1 MASKAFFSIEFQGG
15 AELIRE
21 LSAVELELKK
31 VQDQIK
37 AAQKAGD
44 GDAYKNLRV
53 QQEDLKRSS
62 AELRKEI
69 KAQAT
74 AFEKAQFPKDSLIG
88 LEQQYSSLR
97 AEIRGFS
104 KDYRESAAGIAKI
117 RLADSLK
124 SQILEIDNSIKD
136 FKSNIGNYKSGL
148 SSLSNVGDIIT
159 GGLVTGG
166 ITAAIG
172 AVVAFGKE
180 SVAAFKESEIAIT
193 AVDTAV
199 TTTGKAAGFTVEQ
212 LAQEAENLMKNTVFD
227 DDQILKDVTS
237 QLLTFTNVTG
247 DTFLRAQKSALD
259 LNTVL
264 GGDLQGTTIQLGK
277 ALENPIKGVT
287 ALSKAGVTFTEQ
299 QKAQIKTLVESNKVQ
314 EAQAIILDEINAKYG
329 NQAEALANTDT
340 GKLQQAS
347 NILGELQEKLGGFIV
362 SGLAKLAPLFNYLID
377 GVGKSFD
384 FIYDNVIE
392 PVSEAFSRF
401 FSLFGDVTGGS
412 KLLDQAFEILGNR
425 IDAVV
430 SVVTTLIDYITD
442 TIGWFKKL
450 GSEVP
455 FVGKVFDFLGDRIS
469 SFVQTIID
477 IPAYFAATLKGIAQF
492 VSNVRN
498 LDFSKSAL
506 DAAKTEFDRLSRAGF
521 IKDLEK
527 SIDKVQDKIEKFNQ
541 TKINANVDKAI
552 QEATSAAKNALAELD
567 ADTKKL
573 EAKVKAQKGQRLKD
587 DIAEEERIKKS
598 IEATNS
604 KLDEKINKLIG
615 GKARVPTNGLAN
627 KEGDAEKKL
636 TDDQLKRISDIQ
648 NKIKELTNAKITNE
662 FDKQIE
668 ELRRKAQDTLNKL
681 QADSDAL
688 DAKKVKTAN
697 DIKESDL
704 IKQETELIKAN
715 LKTQVSEVEAKRA
728 EAYATAR
735 KQLKDIQD
743 SNLATIKKAG
753 AEELAARLDIINAD
767 DNLRQNEIELR
778 YTIDTASLQK
788 KLDEGLITQKQFD
801 EQLKG
806 LQSNFNEEKLSAEK
820 DAAAERL
827 KIYDVELA
835 RKIEVLKIESEI
847 AKGNIDEVAD
857 ARRARLKEDLDKGKI
872 EAATYQSELTSIDEK
887 AALDKEKI
895 TLSTEQKER
904 IEQAKTADL
913 KIQANEAIAKSD
925 DELAEQNKAN
935 AAKRLE
941 NAKAILNASLDIAG
955 QISDAL
961 FGAAQDNAD
970 REKDARLASLEAEY
984 EKRFEA
990 AKGNATLEAG
1000 LKKQLEEEK
1009 NAIEKKAFEENKKR
1023 QIAQAIING
1032 ALAITNILATVPKF
1046 DFGIASAIQV
1056 AVTAASTA
1064 IQIATIKNAKFARG
1078 GFTGIGN
1085 GAPDETGHVPVG
1097 VVHANEWV
1105 ANPEMVRD
1113 NPELF
1118 QRLEYEQ
1125 ATKYR
1130 RATHKKLFADGGFT
1144 SAIPDVIGINKVA
1157 QQKQSA
1163 AVFSN
1168 EQIDA
1173 IADRLAA
1180 KTYEAVKAGS
1190 MEGTKDGVYTGQNEV
1205 NRLRERQDVL
1215 ATNSTF

>member
-44 GDAYKNLRV
+44 TDAYKNLRV

-62 AELRKEI
+62 SELRKEL
-69 KAQAT
+69 KQQAT

-88 LEQQYSSLR
+88 IEQEYSKLR

-180 SVAAFKESEIAIT
+180 SVAAFKESETAIT
-193 AVDTAV
+193 AVATAV
-199 TTTGKAAGFTVEQ
+199 ETTGKAAGFTVEQ
-212 LAQEAENLMKNTVFD
+212 LAQEASNLMQNTVFD

-247 DTFLRAQKSALD
+247 DTFLKAQKAALD

-299 QKAQIKTLVESNKVQ
+299 QKAQIKTLTESNKVQ
-314 EAQAIILDEINAKYG
+314 EAQAIILEEINAKYG

-340 GKLQQAS
+340 GKLAQLS
-347 NILGELQEKLGGFIV
+347 NIFGELQEKVGQFVVNGLAKIAPFV
-362 SGLAKLAPLFNYLID
+362 SGLIEGISTAFTYL
-377 GVGKSFD
+377 
-384 FIYDNVIE
+384 YDNVLE
-392 PVSEAFSRF
+392 PVGVAFSR
-401 FSLFGDVTGGS
+401 LFDVIFEGAGKS
-412 KLLDQAFEILGNR
+412 EILNKVMNYLSVAFAAIGSILTTVINN
-425 IDAVV
+425 V
-430 SVVTTLIDYITD
+430 SD
-442 TIGWFKKL
+442 TIEWFRKL
-450 GSEVP
+450 GQDVP
-455 FVGKVFDFLGDRIS
+455 YVGFVFDKVKERITG
-469 SFVQTIID
+469 FVDLLTN
-477 IPAYFAATLKGIAQF
+477 IPALLAAVLKGFAQF
-492 VSNVRN
+492 VNNVRN
-498 LDFSKSAL
+498 FDFSKSSIAVGVEEFKKITEQRKVEEKKIEVKAQGAKSPTSGL
-506 DAAKTEFDRLSRAGF
+506 AEKQAANDKEAKEAEAQQKRIEELKKKIRDLSAKDIENEFDRQIQQA
-521 IKDLEK
+521 K
-527 SIDKVQDKIEKFNQ
+527 
-541 TKINANVDKAI
+541 DKAAD
-552 QEATSAAKNALAELD
+552 ELA
-567 ADTKKL
+567 KL
-573 EAKVKAQKGQRLKD
+573 EA
-587 DIAEEERIKKS
+587 EKK
-598 IEATNS
+598 
-604 KLDEKINKLIG
+604 KLIG
-615 GKARVPTNGLAN
+615 KTDKRSVEEA
-627 KEGDAEKKL
+627 KL
-636 TDDQLKRISDIQ
+636 IDQETAL
-648 NKIKELTNAKITNE
+648 ITASL
-662 FDKQIE
+662 E
-668 ELRRKAQDTLNKL
+668 EQRKA
-681 QADSDAL
+681 
-688 DAKKVKTAN
+688 
-697 DIKESDL
+697 I
-704 IKQETELIKAN
+704 
-715 LKTQVSEVEAKRA
+715 EAKRQ
-728 EAYATAR
+728 EAYASAR
-735 KQLKDIQD
+735 KQLKDIQE

-753 AEELAARLDIINAD
+753 VEELQARLDLINAD
-767 DNLRQNEIELR
+767 ANLRQNEIDLR
-778 YTIDTASLQK
+778 YTVDIASLQDQ
-788 KLDEGLITQKQFD
+788 LEQGLITKKDYD
-801 EQLKG
+801 EKLKAIE
-806 LQSNFNEEKLSAEK
+806 SNQNEEKLAAEK
-820 DAAAERL
+820 DAASERVA
-827 KIYDVELA
+827 IYDNELA
-835 RKIEVLKIESEI
+835 RKIELLKIEKEI
-847 AKGNIDEVAD
+847 ALGNVDEIAD
-857 ARRARLKEDLDKGKI
+857 ERRKKLEEDFAKGKI
-872 EAATYQSELTSIDEK
+872 TLETYNSQLKAIEEK
-887 AALDKEKI
+887 AALDR
-895 TLSTEQKER
+895 STISLDSETKARLEA
-904 IEQAKTADL
+904 AKTADL
-913 KIQANEAIAKSD
+913 KIEANKKVAESD
-925 DELAEQNKAN
+925 KELSEQQLKAMEKRKAN
-935 AAKRLE
+935 AAAIV
-941 NAKAILNASLDIAG
+941 NAALDVAN
-955 QISDAL
+955 QVSDAL
-961 FGAAQDNAD
+961 FNSSQDNAE
-970 REKDARLASLEAEY
+970 REKEAKLKSLDDEY
-984 EKRFEA
+984 EKKFEA

-1032 ALAITNILATVPKF
+1032 ALAITNVLATVPLV
-1046 DFGIASAIQV
+1046 DFGIARAIQI

-1064 IQIATIKNAKFARG
+1064 IQVATIKNAKFARG
-1078 GFTGIGN
+1078 GFTGFGH

-1118 QRLEYEQ
+1118 QRLEFEQ

-1157 QQKQSA
+1157 QGKQSA

-1168 EQIDA
+1168 DQIDA
-1173 IADRLAA
+1173 IADRLAS

>member
-88 LEQQYSSLR
+88 LEQQYSKLR

-124 SQILEIDNSIKD
+124 GQILEIDNSIKD

-166 ITAAIG
+166 ITAAIA

-193 AVDTAV
+193 AVATAV

-212 LAQEAENLMKNTVFD
+212 LAQEASNLMQNTVFD

-247 DTFLRAQKSALD
+247 DTFLKAQKSALD

-299 QKAQIKTLVESNKVQ
+299 QKAQIKVLVESNKVQ

-340 GKLQQAS
+340 GKLKQLS
-347 NILGELQEKLGGFIV
+347 NIFGELQEKVGQFVVNGLAKIAPFV
-362 SGLAKLAPLFNYLID
+362 SGLIEGISTAFSYL
-377 GVGKSFD
+377 
-384 FIYDNVIE
+384 YDNVLE
-392 PVSEAFSRF
+392 PIGIAFSR
-401 FSLFGDVTGGS
+401 LFDVIFEGAGKS
-412 KLLDQAFEILGNR
+412 EILNKVMNYL
-425 IDAVV
+425 AVAFAAV
-430 SVVTTLIDYITD
+430 GSIVTTLINNISDSIE
-442 TIGWFKKL
+442 WFRKL
-450 GSEVP
+450 GQEVP
-455 FVGKVFDFLGDRIS
+455 VVGFVFDKIKERIS
-469 SFVQTIID
+469 NFVDLITN
-477 IPAYFAATLKGIAQF
+477 IPALLAAVLKGFAQF
-492 VSNVRN
+492 VNNVRN
-498 LDFSKSAL
+498 FDFSKSSIAVGVEEF
-506 DAAKTEFDRLSRAGF
+506 KKITEQR
-521 IKDLEK
+521 
-527 SIDKVQDKIEKFNQ
+527 KIE
-541 TKINANVDKAI
+541 
-552 QEATSAAKNALAELD
+552 E
-567 ADTKKL
+567 KKV
-573 EAKVKAQKGQRLKD
+573 EVKAQG
-587 DIAEEERIKKS
+587 AKS
-598 IEATNS
+598 
-604 KLDEKINKLIG
+604 
-615 GKARVPTNGLAN
+615 PTNGLAEKQAAN
-627 KEGDAEKKL
+627 DKEAKAAEDQQKRIEELKKKIRDLSAKEIENEFDRQIAQAKDKAADELAKLEAEKKKIL
-636 TDDQLKRISDIQ
+636 GKTDKRS
-648 NKIKELTNAKITNE
+648 L
-662 FDKQIE
+662 E
-668 ELRRKAQDTLNKL
+668 EGKL
-681 QADSDAL
+681 ID
-688 DAKKVKTAN
+688 
-697 DIKESDL
+697 
-704 IKQETELIKAN
+704 QETALITASLDQQTKAI
-715 LKTQVSEVEAKRA
+715 EAKRQ
-728 EAYATAR
+728 EAYDNAR
-735 KQLKDIQD
+735 NQLKDIQE

-753 AEELAARLDIINAD
+753 VEELQARLDIINAD

-788 KLDEGLITQKQFD
+788 QLDEGLITQKQFD

-827 KIYDVELA
+827 AIYDVELA
-835 RKIEVLKIESEI
+835 RKIELLKIEAEI
-847 AKGNIDEVAD
+847 AKGNIDEVAA
-857 ARRARLKEDLDKGKI
+857 ARRKKLKDELDAGKVD
-872 EAATYQSELTSIDEK
+872 AATYQSELTAIDEK
-887 AALDKEKI
+887 AALDKVNI
-895 TLSTEQKER
+895 TLSTEQKVR
-904 IEQAKTADL
+904 IEQAKTADA
-913 KIQANEAIAKSD
+913 KIEANKAIAKSD
-925 DELAEQNKAN
+925 KTLSDDDEARAKKRKQN
-935 AAKRLE
+935 
-941 NAKAILNASLDIAG
+941 AIELLNASLDIAG
-955 QISDAL
+955 QVSDAL
-961 FGAAQDNAD
+961 FDSTADNAE
-970 REKDARLASLEAEY
+970 REKDAKITALEQEY
-984 EKRFEA
+984 EKRIELA
-990 AKGNATLEAG
+990 DGNKTIEIG
-1000 LKKQLEEEK
+1000 LKKELADRTNE
-1009 NAIEKKAFEENKKR
+1009 IEKKAFEENKKR
-1023 QIAQAIING
+1023 QIAQAVING
-1032 ALAITNILATVPKF
+1032 ALAAIAVFAVPDF
-1046 DFGIASAIQV
+1046 TFGIASAIRLGII
-1056 AVTAASTA
+1056 AANTA

-1118 QRLEYEQ
+1118 KQLEFQQ

-1130 RATHKKLFADGGFT
+1130 RATHKRLFADGGFT
-1144 SAIPDVIGINKVA
+1144 SAIPDVIGINQVA
-1157 QQKQSA
+1157 QGKQSA
-1163 AVFSN
+1163 AVFSQDQMRAFAQ
-1168 EQIDA
+1168 EVAQS
-1173 IADRLAA
+1173 
-1180 KTYEAVKAGS
+1180 TYEAVKAGS
-1190 MEGTKDGVYTGQNEV
+1190 MEGSKDGVYTGQNEA
-1205 NRLRERQDVL
+1205 NRLKERQDVL
-1215 ATNSTF
+1215 AANSTF

>member
-124 SQILEIDNSIKD
+124 GQILEIDNSIKD

-193 AVDTAV
+193 AVATAV

-247 DTFLRAQKSALD
+247 ETFLKAQKSALD

-299 QKAQIKTLVESNKVQ
+299 QKAQIKVLVESNKIQ

-329 NQAEALANTDT
+329 NQAEALANTPT
-340 GKLQQAS
+340 GRLKQLS
-347 NILGELQEKLGGFIV
+347 NIFGELEEKVGGFVVNGLGKIVPVLGDIIVGISDGLDYFYKNVLLPIGISFSRLFDIIFEGAGKSEVLNKVIAYLGTVLNAVASIVTTFIDGISDAIIWLRRLGET
-362 SGLAKLAPLFNYLID
+362 SPA
-377 GVGKSFD
+377 VG
-384 FIYDNVIE
+384 Y
-392 PVSEAFSRF
+392 
-401 FSLFGDVTGGS
+401 
-412 KLLDQAFEILGNR
+412 
-425 IDAVV
+425 
-430 SVVTTLIDYITD
+430 
-442 TIGWFKKL
+442 
-450 GSEVP
+450 
-455 FVGKVFDFLGDRIS
+455 VFDAFKRQVQG
-469 SFVQTIID
+469 FVDLLTN
-477 IPAYFAATLKGIAQF
+477 IPALLAAVLKGFAQF
-492 VSNVRN
+492 VNNVRN
-498 LDFSKSAL
+498 FDFSKSSIAVGVEEF
-506 DAAKTEFDRLSRAGF
+506 KKITEQR
-521 IKDLEK
+521 
-527 SIDKVQDKIEKFNQ
+527 KIE
-541 TKINANVDKAI
+541 
-552 QEATSAAKNALAELD
+552 E
-567 ADTKKL
+567 KKV
-573 EAKVKAQKGQRLKD
+573 EVKAQG
-587 DIAEEERIKKS
+587 AKS
-598 IEATNS
+598 
-604 KLDEKINKLIG
+604 
-615 GKARVPTNGLAN
+615 PTNGLAEKQAAN
-627 KEGDAEKKL
+627 DKEAKAAEDQQKRIEELKKKIRDLSAKDIANEFDRQITQAKDKAADELAKLEAEKKKIVGKKDKRSL
-636 TDDQLKRISDIQ
+636 EEARLIDEETKLIEASLQDQ
-648 NKIKELTNAKITNE
+648 
-662 FDKQIE
+662 
-668 ELRRKAQDTLNKL
+668 
-681 QADSDAL
+681 
-688 DAKKVKTAN
+688 VKT
-697 DIKESDL
+697 I
-704 IKQETELIKAN
+704 
-715 LKTQVSEVEAKRA
+715 EAKRA
-728 EAYATAR
+728 DAYASAR
-735 KQLKDIQD
+735 KQLKDAQD
-743 SNLATIKKAG
+743 ANIVAIRKAG
-753 AEELAARLDIINAD
+753 EEELQARLDIINAD
-767 DNLRQNEIELR
+767 ANLRDSQIELS
-778 YTIDTASLQK
+778 YTVDIASLKTQ
-788 KLDEGLITQKQFD
+788 LDEGIITEKKYD
-801 EQLKG
+801 ELAKAR
-806 LQSNFNEEKLSAEK
+806 LTNFNSEKLAAEK

-827 KIYDVELA
+827 QVYDDELA
-835 RKIEVLKIESEI
+835 AKISVYELELVI
-847 AKGNIDEVAD
+847 AKQNIDEIAD
-857 ARRARLKEDLDKGKI
+857 ARKAKLRTDFESGKI
-872 EAATYQSELTSIDEK
+872 EAETYQNELKSIDEK

-895 TLSTEQKER
+895 TLSTEQKVR

-1118 QRLEYEQ
+1118 KQLEYQQ

-1130 RATHKKLFADGGFT
+1130 RATHKRLFADGGFT
-1144 SAIPDVIGINKVA
+1144 SSIPDVIGINQVA
-1157 QQKQSA
+1157 QGKQSA

-1173 IADRLAA
+1173 IADRLAN

-1190 MEGTKDGVYTGQNEV
+1190 MEGSKDGVYTGQNEA
-1205 NRLRERQDVL
+1205 NRLKERQDVL

>member
-69 KAQAT
+69 KAQAN

-88 LEQQYSSLR
+88 LEQEYSKLR

-104 KDYRESAAGIAKI
+104 KDYRESAEGIAKI

-148 SSLSNVGDIIT
+148 SDLSNVGDIIT

-166 ITAAIG
+166 ITEAIG

-193 AVDTAV
+193 AVATAV

-237 QLLTFTNVTG
+237 QLLTFANVTG
-247 DTFLRAQKSALD
+247 DTFLKAQKSALD

-299 QKAQIKTLVESNKVQ
+299 QKAQIKVLVESNKIQ

-340 GKLQQAS
+340 GKLQQLS
-347 NILGELQEKLGGFIV
+347 NIFGELQEKVGQFVVNGLAKIAPFV
-362 SGLAKLAPLFNYLID
+362 SGLIEGISTAFTYLYDYVLEPI
-377 GVGKSFD
+377 GV
-384 FIYDNVIE
+384 
-392 PVSEAFSRF
+392 AFSR
-401 FSLFGDVTGGS
+401 LFDVIFEGAGKS
-412 KLLDQAFEILGNR
+412 EILNKVMNYL
-425 IDAVV
+425 AVAFSAVGSILTTVINNV
-430 SVVTTLIDYITD
+430 SD
-442 TIGWFKKL
+442 TIEWFRKL
-450 GSEVP
+450 GQDVP
-455 FVGKVFDFLGDRIS
+455 AVGFVFEKVKERVS
-469 SFVQTIID
+469 SFVDLLTN
-477 IPAYFAATLKGIAQF
+477 IPALLAAVLKGFAQF
-492 VSNVRN
+492 VNNVRN
-498 LDFSKSAL
+498 FDFSKSSIAVGVEEF
-506 DAAKTEFDRLSRAGF
+506 KKITEQR
-521 IKDLEK
+521 
-527 SIDKVQDKIEKFNQ
+527 KIE
-541 TKINANVDKAI
+541 
-552 QEATSAAKNALAELD
+552 E
-567 ADTKKL
+567 KKV
-573 EAKVKAQKGQRLKD
+573 EVKAQG
-587 DIAEEERIKKS
+587 AKS
-598 IEATNS
+598 
-604 KLDEKINKLIG
+604 
-615 GKARVPTNGLAN
+615 PTNGLAGGKKDGDKERKAEEDQQKRIEEIKKKIRDLSAKDIANEFDRQVEQAKN
-627 KEGDAEKKL
+627 KAKDELAALKL
-636 TDDQLKRISDIQ
+636 RADQLKGKKDPKS
-648 NKIKELTNAKITNE
+648 K
-662 FDKQIE
+662 E
-668 ELRRKAQDTLNKL
+668 ELG
-681 QADSDAL
+681 
-688 DAKKVKTAN
+688 
-697 DIKESDL
+697 L
-704 IKQETELIKAN
+704 IEQETELIKN
-715 LKTQVSEVEAKRA
+715 GLDKQITEIKSKRA
-728 EAYATAR
+728 EAIASAQ
-735 KQLKDIQD
+735 KQLKEAEA
-743 SNLATIKKAG
+743 SNLTAIKKAG
-753 AEELAARLDIINAD
+753 AEALEAKLELINAD
-767 DNLRQNEIELR
+767 ANLRNSEIELS
-778 YTIDTASLQK
+778 YTVDLTALKTQ
-788 KLDEGLITQKQFD
+788 LDEGLITQKEFD
-801 EQLKG
+801 QLAKAR
-806 LQSNFNEEKLSAEK
+806 QSNFNEEKLAAEK

-827 KIYDVELA
+827 KIYDEELA
-835 RKIEVLKIESEI
+835 ARIGVYGIELAVAKRNIEDIADERKKKLRNDFES
-847 AKGNIDEVAD
+847 
-857 ARRARLKEDLDKGKI
+857 GKI
-872 EAATYQSELTSIDEK
+872 DAETYQKSLSAIDEK

-895 TLSTEQKER
+895 TLSTEQKVR

-925 DELAEQNKAN
+925 DDLAEQNKAN

-961 FGAAQDNAD
+961 FSAAQDNAD
-970 REKDARLASLEAEY
+970 REKEAKLKSLDDEY
-984 EKRFEA
+984 EKKFEA

-1032 ALAITNILATVPKF
+1032 ALAITNVLATVPLV
-1046 DFGIASAIQV
+1046 DFGIARAIQI

-1064 IQIATIKNAKFARG
+1064 IQVATIKNAKFARG
-1078 GFTGIGN
+1078 GFTGIGH

-1118 QRLEYEQ
+1118 QRLEFEQ

-1144 SAIPDVIGINKVA
+1144 SAVPDVIGINKVA

-1215 ATNSTF
+1215 AVNSTF

>member
-172 AVVAFGKE
+172 AVVAFGNE

-193 AVDTAV
+193 AVATAV

-247 DTFLRAQKSALD
+247 ETFLKAQKSALD

-299 QKAQIKTLVESNKVQ
+299 QKAQIKVLVESNKIQ

-340 GKLQQAS
+340 GKLQQLS
-347 NILGELQEKLGGFIV
+347 NIFGELREKVGQFVVNGLAKIAPFV
-362 SGLAKLAPLFNYLID
+362 SGLIEGISTAFTYL
-377 GVGKSFD
+377 
-384 FIYDNVIE
+384 YDYVLE
-392 PVSEAFSRF
+392 PVGVAFSR
-401 FSLFGDVTGGS
+401 LFDVIFEGAGKS
-412 KLLDQAFEILGNR
+412 EILNKVMNYL
-425 IDAVV
+425 AVAFSAVGSILTTVINNV
-430 SVVTTLIDYITD
+430 SD
-442 TIGWFKKL
+442 TIEWFRKL
-450 GSEVP
+450 GQDVP
-455 FVGKVFDFLGDRIS
+455 AVGFVFEKVKERVS
-469 SFVQTIID
+469 SFVDLLTN
-477 IPAYFAATLKGIAQF
+477 IPALLAAVLKGFAQF
-492 VSNVRN
+492 VNNVRN
-498 LDFSKSAL
+498 FDFSKSSIAVGVEEF
-506 DAAKTEFDRLSRAGF
+506 KKITEQR
-521 IKDLEK
+521 
-527 SIDKVQDKIEKFNQ
+527 KIE
-541 TKINANVDKAI
+541 
-552 QEATSAAKNALAELD
+552 E
-567 ADTKKL
+567 KKV
-573 EAKVKAQKGQRLKD
+573 EVKAQG
-587 DIAEEERIKKS
+587 AKS
-598 IEATNS
+598 
-604 KLDEKINKLIG
+604 
-615 GKARVPTNGLAN
+615 PTNGLAEKQAAN
-627 KEGDAEKKL
+627 DKEAKAAEDQQKRIEELKKKIRDLSAKDIANEFDRQITQAKDKAADELAKLEAEKKKIVGKK
-636 TDDQLKRISDIQ
+636 DKRSLEEARLIDEET
-648 NKIKELTNAKITNE
+648 KL
-662 FDKQIE
+662 IE
-668 ELRRKAQDTLNKL
+668 ASL
-681 QADSDAL
+681 QEQ
-688 DAKKVKTAN
+688 VKT
-697 DIKESDL
+697 I
-704 IKQETELIKAN
+704 
-715 LKTQVSEVEAKRA
+715 EAKRTD
-728 EAYATAR
+728 AYASAR
-735 KQLKDIQD
+735 KQLKDAQD
-743 SNLATIKKAG
+743 ANIVAIRKAG
-753 AEELAARLDIINAD
+753 EQELQARLDIINAD
-767 DNLRQNEIELR
+767 ANLRDSQIELS
-778 YTIDTASLQK
+778 YTVDIASLKTQ
-788 KLDEGLITQKQFD
+788 LDEGIITQSKYD
-801 EQLKG
+801 ELAKAR
-806 LQSNFNEEKLSAEK
+806 LTNFNSEKLAAEK

-827 KIYDVELA
+827 QVYDDELA
-835 RKIEVLKIESEI
+835 AKISVYGLELVI
-847 AKGNIDEVAD
+847 AKQNIDEIAD
-857 ARRARLKEDLDKGKI
+857 ARKAKLRTDFESGKI
-872 EAATYQSELTSIDEK
+872 EAETYQNELKSIDEK

-895 TLSTEQKER
+895 TLSTEQKVR

-970 REKDARLASLEAEY
+970 REKDARLESLESEY

-1032 ALAITNILATVPKF
+1032 ALAITNVLATVPLV
-1046 DFGIASAIQV
+1046 DFGIARAIQI

-1064 IQIATIKNAKFARG
+1064 IQVATIKNAKFARG

-1118 QRLEYEQ
+1118 QRLEFEQ

-1144 SAIPDVIGINKVA
+1144 SAVPDVIGINKVA

-1163 AVFSN
+1163 AVFSQDQMRAFAQ
-1168 EQIDA
+1168 EVAQS
-1173 IADRLAA
+1173 
-1180 KTYEAVKAGS
+1180 TYEAVKAGS